1 MNQPTTLALS
11 DLEKGKHGMVST
23 IDFEPLVQQRLRH
36 LGIQLGEQITVI
48 RSSVAN
54 SPLMVRING
63 AYFMIRLKDALRI
76 RVRLA
81 S

>member
-1 MNQPTTLALS
+1 MNQPVTLALS
-11 DLEKGKHGMVST
+11 DLGKGKHGMVSA
-23 IDFEPLVQQRLRH
+23 IDFVPPVQQRLRH
-36 LGIQLGEQITVI
+36 LGIQLGEQVTVI

-63 AYFMIRLKDALRI
+63 AYLMMRRQDAQHI
-76 RVRLA
+76 QVAIA